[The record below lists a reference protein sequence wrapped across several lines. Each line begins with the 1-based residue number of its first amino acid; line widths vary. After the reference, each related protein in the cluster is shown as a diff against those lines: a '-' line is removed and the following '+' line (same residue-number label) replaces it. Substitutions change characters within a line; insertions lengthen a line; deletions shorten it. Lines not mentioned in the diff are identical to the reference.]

1 MGFPDNATG
10 QGEHRS
16 YDLITLCILCCVAAL
31 SAGLLVLPE
40 LQVKGGS
47 ASTLLHPPVEPA
59 AMADIPPS
67 AVISPDEN
75 LSATDRELLAFKPHG
90 G

>member
-1 MGFPDNATG
+1 MDFPDNATG

-16 YDLITLCILCCVAAL
+16 YDLITLCIACCIVAL
-31 SAGLLVLPE
+31 SAGLFVLPE
-40 LQVKGGS
+40 LQTTGTS
-47 ASTLLHPPVEPA
+47 APMLPHPPVEPA

-67 AVISPDEN
+67 AVIGPDEN